1 MDAER
6 RQKSFLN
13 WVTAGVLTVGAVAF
27 VVQADDSSSRA
38 RAAGRG
44 SRNVALASDSRPQRS
59 LAAGGHASKGHG
71 GKLCD
76 KGRAP
81 TSN

>member
-13 WVTAGVLTVGAVAF
+13 WITAGVLTVGAVAF
-27 VVQADDSSSRA
+27 MVQADDSSSRA

-44 SRNVALASDSRPQRS
+44 SRNVALASDSRPHRS

-76 KGRAP
+76 KGRVA